1 MGELSAQP
9 LEAAATDQ
17 ETALRLVY
25 DPVDPACQANP
36 VPYYQALLAGPPL
49 QVDKGLLTTLVGRY
63 RQVVEVL
70 RDHKRFSSVVPDVRG
85 TERYPLFG
93 SQNFTF
99 TDAPVHTRLRR
110 LVASGFAPK
119 KIEAQEVHVRASLDR
134 LYEEMEAK
142 GEIEFVT
149 EFANRLP
156 LMTVGKILEWPDE
169 DFDFLRGL
177 ILYLFEQAKVKPGSP
192 MPAEILK
199 EFTTQREY
207 FTAMINKRRQQP
219 GQDLISAIISARDE
233 RGAVDDEE
241 LLGLVTTLVLGGVPT
256 TSELLTFMIYEL
268 LNDPRQREMLRD
280 NPGPGRHCR
289 GGNPA
294 LRSAGHDDA
303 ALCVGRHRSRRGA
316 YSGRQRGL
324 ARDGRGQ
331 SRPRAVPKT
340 PRPSTSPAIP
350 TTIWPSAKGSISV
363 SARPP
368 PGSRA
373 VWWRPR
379 FSRASRGCGLCRAS
393 PPLIAAPRCRAAWR
407 RCGSSSSRKELR
419 TSLGRAT

>member
-1 MGELSAQP
+1 MGELFIQP
-9 LEAAATDQ
+9 PGAAATDH
-17 ETALRLVY
+17 ETASRLIY

-36 VPYYQALLAGPPL
+36 VPYYKALLAGPPL
-49 QVDKGLLTTLVGRY
+49 QVDKGMLTTLVGRY
-63 RQVVEVL
+63 REVVEVL

-110 LVASGFAPK
+110 LVASGFAPR
-119 KIEAQEVHVRASLDR
+119 KIEAQEVHIRASLER
-134 LYEEMEAK
+134 LYDEMEAK
-142 GEIEFVT
+142 GEVEFVT

-199 EFTTQREY
+199 EFATQREY

-256 TSELLTFMIYEL
+256 TAELLTFMIYEL
-268 LNDPRQREMLRD
+268 LNDPRQCRMLRD
-280 NPGPGRHCR
+280 KPDL
-289 GGNPA
+289 A
-294 LRSAGHDDA
+294 ATAVEETLRFDPP
-303 ALCVGRHRSRRGA
+303 VTM
-316 YSGRQRGL
+316 
-324 ARDGRGQ
+324 
-331 SRPRAVPKT
+331 T
-340 PRPSTSPAIP
+340 PRFATEDTEIGGVRIPAG
-350 TTIWPSAKGSISV
+350 TAIWPVMGAANRDPEQFKDPDTFDITRDPNDHLAFGEGVHFCIGSPT
-363 SARPP
+363 ARLQGRLVAASIFARFPRMRIV
-368 PGSRA
+368 PGFTPAYRGTAMSRSMA
-373 VWWRPR
+373 T
-379 FSRASRGCGLCRAS
+379 
-393 PPLIAAPRCRAAWR
+393 
-407 RCGSSSSRKELR
+407 LR
-419 TSLGRAT
+419 LQLR